1 MIFSYF
7 YDVVCCTYCF
17 LEGADRERLQLSLAC
32 EQALLLGESREVT
45 REPHAK
51 GDASASRSRVLSRLT
66 SLATRNRELARA
78 LLARRLTF
86 FDLGGS
92 VANWSARRTR
102 TFRNRPLRP
111 VF

>member
-45 REPHAK
+45 RELHAK

-78 LLARRLTF
+78 QANFLRFRRQRSRL
-86 FDLGGS
+86 
-92 VANWSARRTR
+92 VSASDSHFPKPT
-102 TFRNRPLRP
+102 TKACFLR
-111 VF
+111 